1 MEKRKPRVF
10 TLIAGIVNLV
20 CAALTMFGAAYRLL
34 VLMRWIGIDAIFTT
48 MGLACIFVGMLGI
61 VVLVL
66 AILTMVKAKRGTAIT
81 LFVFDVLLTLLC
93 VYVIMGGLEIII
105 AVTLGL
111 YVLGAVFLM
120 IDIPK
125 KAYAKVTK
133 EESEVASENQPSQ
146 EKLAE
151 KLSELK
157 AMKENGTISEE
168 EYKALREKALEKY
181 CK

>member
-48 MGLACIFVGMLGI
+48 MGLACVFVGMLGI

-66 AILTMVKAKRGTAIT
+66 AILTMVKAKRGIAIT
-81 LFVFDVLLTLLC
+81 LFVFDVILTLLC
-93 VYVIMGGLEIII
+93 IYVMMGGVEILI

-125 KAYAKVTK
+125 KAYAKVAK
-133 EESEVASENQPSQ
+133 EESSAGSEKPAQD
-146 EKLAE
+146 KLANR
-151 KLSELK
+151 LSELK
-157 AMKENGTISEE
+157 AMKEQGLISEE
-168 EYKALREKALEKY
+168 EYKSLREKALEQY
-181 CK
+181 